1 MLETY
6 VGREDDAV
14 RNDIQR
20 SRAPAINAES
30 RLWFRLAR
38 SQDEEPSHGAAI
50 PQFIILYIN
59 KAEPRLRGRDR
70 HLPRSR
76 PLADLCSFHGSPIL
90 PDVALRI
97 DRHDDF
103 TGDRPTFH
111 AAPVIDRV
119 MAGSD
124 HRNDGGARIIPT
136 KSGGPDKSPPS
147 IGFAAVEIGAYPAG
161 EELRADAAH
170 DGRGAHLID
179 ADPERLGDAW
189 LQRGGNRV
197 RDPVIG
203 AAGAIAGAGGASG
216 ILERD
221 RRENDQA
228 GEKRCT
234 GYRRHEA
241 SPGIGEARGEPLAEL
256 SSRFDGEGTAEPIP
270 ANPSSGGARKR
281 LVAEAA
287 RRGYPIEN
295 RKKSVR
301 RGPRADGKFALNHL
315 PAGANGKSRGSL

>member
-1 MLETY
+1 MEPQSPNSSYFISTKRTRIYLSRSAEASA
-6 VGREDDAV
+6 GRPTSGPAGSV
-14 RNDIQR
+14 R
-20 SRAPAINAES
+20 S
-30 RLWFRLAR
+30 
-38 SQDEEPSHGAAI
+38 
-50 PQFIILYIN
+50 
-59 KAEPRLRGRDR
+59 RGRDR
-70 HLPRSR
+70 YLPRSR

-136 KSGGPDKSPPS
+136 ESGGPDKSPPS

-179 ADPERLGDAW
+179 ADPERRGDAR

-197 RDPVIG
+197 RDPVTG
-203 AAGAIAGAGGASG
+203 AAGAIDSAGGASG
-216 ILERD
+216 ILERH

-228 GEKRCT
+228 GEKCCT
-234 GYRRHEA
+234 DYRRHEA

-256 SSRFDGEGTAEPIP
+256 SSRFDFEGTAEPIP
-270 ANPSSGGARKR
+270 ANPSSGGG
-281 LVAEAA
+281 LVAIAHGSDRGALLHPASGLSPRRPGAA
-287 RRGYPIEN
+287 IRPRTRKNRRDAD
-295 RKKSVR
+295 
-301 RGPRADGKFALNHL
+301 RGQMVS
-315 PAGANGKSRGSL
+315 SR